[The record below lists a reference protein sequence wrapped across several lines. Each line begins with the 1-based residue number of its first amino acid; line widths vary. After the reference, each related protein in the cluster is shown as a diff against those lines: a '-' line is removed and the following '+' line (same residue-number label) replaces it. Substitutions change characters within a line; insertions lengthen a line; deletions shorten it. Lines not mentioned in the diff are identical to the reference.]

1 MSNGAR
7 NGNPK
12 ETRINLAPI
21 RRRNNRL
28 YWITS
33 IVTAFIASWLG
44 MQASLASPLIL
55 WQPPS
60 CELTSSRTNPQEG
73 EIKGGQISFINP
85 SRTSLGVTC
94 KTEQKVLKVTDT
106 KLTAQLNNISPG
118 DIVNLSYKEGD
129 ATRVDSVA
137 MQATHD
143 ERLLALGSMALLLF
157 SSSGVALWRARG
169 NVLALRELF
178 VGSDRRLSNS
188 KSQAVLWFFILLTS
202 YLGLTYLRVA
212 KGGFDFVGGIS
223 IPSNLLLLSG
233 FSAFTYVGSKAITQ
247 AQVNRD
253 PNSKPAAAEGTA
265 SLADYVTDD
274 EGNTDFGDFQMSA
287 ITLLAGTIFFL
298 QIFNYMGT
306 VYLSRNIEMPD
317 VDPTILS
324 LFGLSQGGYLAKKA
338 AQATGGKDP
347 KASKRPGT
355 PDNVLVAGNSPQREA
370 GVPDVIQVDG
380 RRQSG

>member
-1 MSNGAR
+1 MTAEPNTGRVLDTRLNLGINGR
-7 NGNPK
+7 K
-12 ETRINLAPI
+12 IK
-21 RRRNNRL
+21 RL
-28 YWITS
+28 NWVIF
-33 IVTAFIASWLG
+33 IVTAFMASLLG
-44 MQASLASPLIL
+44 MQASLASPVIL

-60 CELTSSRTNPQEG
+60 CELTANRTNPQEG
-73 EIKGGQISFINP
+73 EIKGGQIIFINP
-85 SRTSLGVTC
+85 ARTSLRVTC
-94 KTEQKVLKVTDT
+94 NTEHKVFKVTDSKVT
-106 KLTAQLNNISPG
+106 DQLNNVSPG
-118 DIVNLSYKEGD
+118 DIVSLAYKESD
-129 ATRVDSVA
+129 VTRVDSVA
-137 MQATHD
+137 IPATRH
-143 ERLLALGSMALLLF
+143 ERLVALGSMALLLF
-157 SSSGVALWRARG
+157 SASGVALWSARG

-188 KSQAVLWFFILLTS
+188 KSQALFWFFILLTS
-202 YLGLTYLRVA
+202 YLGLTCLRVA

-233 FSAFTYVGSKAITQ
+233 FSVFTYVGSKAITQ

-253 PNSKPAAAEGTA
+253 PNSKPAAAEGSA
-265 SLADYVTDD
+265 SLANYVTDD
-274 EGNTDFGDFQMSA
+274 EGNTDFGDFQMSV

-355 PDNVLVAGNSPQREA
+355 PDNALVAGDSPKHEP
-370 GVPDVIQVDG
+370 GG
-380 RRQSG
+380 

>member
-1 MSNGAR
+1 MSDGAR
-7 NGNPK
+7 DGNPK
-12 ETRINLAPI
+12 ETRINLGVV
-21 RRRNNRL
+21 RRKNKLL
-28 YWITS
+28 YWVIS
-33 IVTAFIASWLG
+33 IVTAFVASWLS
-44 MQASLASPLIL
+44 MQASLATPDTL

-60 CELTSSRTNPQEG
+60 CEHIANNSKPQEG
-73 EIKGGQISFINP
+73 EMKGAQISFP
-85 SRTSLGVTC
+85 DPARTSLRVTC
-94 KTEQKVLKVTDT
+94 KTEVKDLNVNDT
-106 KLTAQLNNISPG
+106 KLKAQLNNISPG
-118 DIVNLSYKEGD
+118 DIVSLAYKEGD

-137 MQATHD
+137 IQATHH

-157 SSSGVALWRARG
+157 TASGVALWCARG

-188 KSQAVLWFFILLTS
+188 KSQAVFWFFILLTS
-202 YLGLTYLRVA
+202 YLGFTCLRVA

-306 VYLSRNIEMPD
+306 VYLSRNVEMPD

-347 KASKRPGT
+347 KASKRLGT
-355 PDNVLVAGNSPQREA
+355 PDNALVASNSPQREA
-370 GVPDVIQVDG
+370 GADK
-380 RRQSG
+380 RS